1 MAGKQNFIGLA
12 FLVCIL
18 LFGGCN
24 SIKGFLGK
32 IGKTKAPRVD
42 EVAKT
47 PAEKKKAKL
56 LKQIDRKFENPKA
69 HFELGQLY
77 QADGLWSQAE
87 RHYNIALNFNPAHR
101 GAQAARVKVLLN
113 SGNTA
118 KAELLADIYMDQAS
132 SSAAGSLKLA
142 LAFQKQWLDEYA
154 MGCYRQA
161 LHLAPS
167 SAKINRQIGYY
178 YLSRN
183 NKAQAIDYLSRSFQL
198 NPNQPEVAGELGRL
212 GIPVRIPRKT
222 EKKTRKLD
230 KIVEESDKEVEP

>member
-1 MAGKQNFIGLA
+1 MAVKQNFIGLA
-12 FLVCIL
+12 FLVCLL
-18 LFGGCN
+18 LFGGCD
-24 SIKGFLGK
+24 SIKGGK
-32 IGKTKAPRVD
+32 AKASRVD

-56 LKQIDRKFENPKA
+56 LKQIDRKFENPEV

-87 RHYNIALNFNPAHR
+87 RRYNIALNFNPAHR
-101 GAQAARVKVLLN
+101 RAQAARVKVLLN

-132 SSAAGSLKLA
+132 TSAAGSLKLA
-142 LAFQKQWLDEYA
+142 LAFQKQRLDEYA

-161 LHLAPS
+161 LHLAPN

-212 GIPVRIPRKT
+212 GVPVRIPRKT

-230 KIVEESDKEVEP
+230 KIVEQSDKEVEP